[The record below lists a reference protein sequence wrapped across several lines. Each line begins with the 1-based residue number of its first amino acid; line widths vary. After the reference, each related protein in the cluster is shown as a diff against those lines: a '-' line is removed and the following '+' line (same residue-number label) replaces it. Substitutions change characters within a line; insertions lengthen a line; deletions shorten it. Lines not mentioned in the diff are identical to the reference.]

1 MYVCRYLKCGGL
13 DSGKPCSK
21 AQRALIKMAESV
33 LDEIEEKQEDD
44 EVSHFFY

>member
-21 AQRALIKMAESV
+21 AQSV